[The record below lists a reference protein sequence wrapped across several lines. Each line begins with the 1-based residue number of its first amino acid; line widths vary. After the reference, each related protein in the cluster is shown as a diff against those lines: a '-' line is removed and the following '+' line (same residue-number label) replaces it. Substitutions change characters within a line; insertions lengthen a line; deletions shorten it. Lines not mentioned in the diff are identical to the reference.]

1 MDEDCEDI
9 GDVIS
14 LRVEGYGLSSLGF
27 RSLGFRSLEVKSL
40 LLELLKKTESQATQ
54 TKP

>member
-14 LRVEGYGLSSLGF
+14 LRVTGWRLRVEGYGLRVEGYGLRVGWLRVVEF
-27 RSLGFRSLEVKSL
+27 RV
-40 LLELLKKTESQATQ
+40 
-54 TKP
+54 